1 MGFFIYRK
9 FLTHFYLYEMYKKS
23 HIEISLKTISY
34 TLLEILKYNPRNF
47 YKEKLHKNK

>member
-9 FLTHFYLYEMYKKS
+9 FLRHFYLYEMYKK
-23 HIEISLKTISY
+23 ITYRNIFETISY

-47 YKEKLHKNK
+47 YKEKLYKNK